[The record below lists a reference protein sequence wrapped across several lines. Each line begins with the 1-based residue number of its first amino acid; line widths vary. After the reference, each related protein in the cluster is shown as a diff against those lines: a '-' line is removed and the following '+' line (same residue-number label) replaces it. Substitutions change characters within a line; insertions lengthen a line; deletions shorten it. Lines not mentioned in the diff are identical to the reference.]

1 MTDEKEIRKT
11 LAHIEANIERAEVR
25 RVWREV
31 GEDTIEEYIEVW
43 IRRERKEVEESSDNS

>member
-11 LAHIEANIERAEVR
+11 LAHIEANIDRAEVR

-31 GEDTIEEYIEVW
+31 DEDFIEDYIEVW
-43 IRRERKEVEESSDNS
+43 LRRGRKEVEESSDNS

>member
-11 LAHIEANIERAEVR
+11 LARIEANIERAEVR

-31 GEDTIEEYIEVW
+31 DEDTIEEYIEVW
-43 IRRERKEVEESSDNS
+43 LRREWKEVEESSDNS